1 MSGAT
6 PEPEVRRNDPR
17 SRYELWLGDEN
28 VGHIRYRADD
38 HGRRVFVHTEVDPGH
53 QGEGLAGTLV
63 RGALDQER
71 AAGGEV
77 IAQCPYVRRFV
88 HEHPEY
94 TDVVVGELGPS
105 SP

>member
-1 MSGAT
+1 MSAAT
-6 PEPEVRRNDPR
+6 PAPEVRRNDQR
-17 SRYELWLGDEN
+17 SRYELWLGDQL
-28 VGHIRYRADD
+28 VGHIRFRADEQ
-38 HGRRVFVHTEVDPGH
+38 GRRVFVHTEVDDGH
-53 QGEGLAGTLV
+53 QGEGLAATLV
-63 RGALDQER
+63 RGALEQER

-88 HEHPEY
+88 HQHPEY

>member
-1 MSGAT
+1 MSGST
-6 PEPEVRRNDPR
+6 EPEVRRNDER

-38 HGRRVFVHTEVDPGH
+38 DGRRVFVHTEVDDGH
-53 QGEGLAGTLV
+53 QGEGLAGKLV
-63 RGALDQER
+63 QGALAQER
-71 AAGGEV
+71 AAGGQV

-88 HEHPEY
+88 HEHPGWD
-94 TDVVVGELGPS
+94 DVVVGELGQS